1 MDEQAAISAALAAG
15 LRDVST
21 ALDLPPETA
30 AELADVLQTFYRD
43 ASLAVR
49 SLVGMS
55 LICGLPDGEAVLTAL
70 QPHSTPDHIAASLAI
85 PMPLA
90 ATELTCLYVLYADR
104 RGAFEDLA
112 AGLRDALGGDADEL
126 VLDQHL
132 GSPPGS
138 DPTAFRHAAVH
149 DMAEG
154 VLLGRGFTEVG
165 AATFME
171 ALTAAS
177 DGDVDSAARQVIRS
191 VR

>member
-1 MDEQAAISAALAAG
+1 MNEQAAVSAALAAD
-15 LRDVST
+15 LQDASA
-21 ALDLPPETA
+21 ALDLPPEAA
-30 AELADVLQTFYRD
+30 AELSEVVETFYRD

-49 SLVGMS
+49 SLIGMS
-55 LICGLPDGEAVLTAL
+55 LICGLPDGDAVLTAL
-70 QPHSTPDHIAASLAI
+70 QPHSTPDDIAASLAI
-85 PMPLA
+85 PTTLSDGG
-90 ATELTCLYVLYADR
+90 LSCLFVLYADR
-104 RGAFEDLA
+104 PGAFEDLA
-112 AGLRDALGGDADEL
+112 AGLRDALGVNPGEL
-126 VLDQHL
+126 LLDQHL
-132 GSPPGS
+132 GRPPGS

-165 AATFME
+165 AATFIE